1 MKVAVIMGS
10 SSDWKVM
17 QESCAML
24 DEFEIPYEKKVVSAH
39 RTPKLMYEF
48 ASQARTNG
56 YDVIIAV
63 QVVCA
68 STRNGCINDNNTC
81 YRCTD

>member
-56 YDVIIAV
+56 YDVIIVV
-63 QVVCA
+63 QVVLA

>member
-48 ASQARTNG
+48 ASQAEQMDTMSLLL
-56 YDVIIAV
+56 V
-63 QVVCA
+63 QVV
-68 STRNGCINDNNTC
+68 RI
-81 YRCTD
+81 YQEWLHQ